1 MSGGR
6 AIFILGLV
14 CVALPGAAA
23 TLPTVDVAE
32 LERCAAIAG
41 RDERLA
47 CYDQALAAL
56 VQARAAL
63 SQPLSN
69 PSQPSGAMTQG
80 APSAL
85 QPPSP
90 AGSSFGLP
98 TPPPV
103 TPERPEQIKALVEKV
118 IEDRLGH
125 VSVVLDNGQAWT
137 FIEPG
142 ASLRPGEV
150 VTIKRAALGSYLL
163 TTRVKRSYRI
173 RREQ

>member
-6 AIFILGLV
+6 AIFIVGFV
-14 CVALPGAAA
+14 CLALPSAAA

-41 RDERLA
+41 RDERLT

-69 PSQPSGAMTQG
+69 PSQPSAAMTQR
-80 APSAL
+80 APSAP

-90 AGSSFGLP
+90 AGNSFGLP
-98 TPPPV
+98 TPQPV
-103 TPERPEQIKALVEKV
+103 TPERPEQIKALVDKV
-118 IEDRLGH
+118 TEDRLGN
-125 VSVVLDNGQAWT
+125 VSVVLDNGQAWV
-137 FIEPG
+137 FVEPG

-163 TTRVKRSYRI
+163 TTRVKRSYHVHR
-173 RREQ
+173 QQ